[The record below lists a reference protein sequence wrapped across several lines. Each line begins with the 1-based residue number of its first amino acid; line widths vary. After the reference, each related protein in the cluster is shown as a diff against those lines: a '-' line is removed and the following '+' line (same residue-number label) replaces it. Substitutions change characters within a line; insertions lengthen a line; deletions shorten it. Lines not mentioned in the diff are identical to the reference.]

1 MHYVLA
7 YCGVDYNSKV
17 YIRGPPPEFSK
28 SDWISHRSELNLDFP
43 NLPYYIDGDFKLTES
58 KSIMKYVAKKYDPSL
73 LGTTEVQIA
82 RADMLS
88 RVHDTLYDQ
97 IGVHF
102 KKGNPVR
109 FVQELDVVAQI
120 LTNYLGAGKKY
131 AVGEDLTFT
140 DFSYFELLDF
150 MNHYSEGETFS
161 KYPLLK

>member
-1 MHYVLA
+1 
-7 YCGVDYNSKV
+7 
-17 YIRGPPPEFSK
+17 
-28 SDWISHRSELNLDFP
+28 
-43 NLPYYIDGDFKLTES
+43 
-58 KSIMKYVAKKYDPSL
+58 
-73 LGTTEVQIA
+73 
-82 RADMLS
+82 MLS

-150 MNHYSEGETFS
+150 MNHYSEGETFG